1 MTVHFQSFRPSH
13 FFVICQFKNGTKFNV
28 PYAIIMKMLS
38 QPAYENYY
46 GMLMMMA
53 PADWGLFVT
62 KSARELIWK
71 YEVRF

>member
-1 MTVHFQSFRPSH
+1 MVG
-13 FFVICQFKNGTKFNV
+13 QFKNGIKFNV

-38 QPAYENYY
+38 QPSYETYR
-46 GMLMMMA
+46 GLLMMMA
-53 PADWGLFVT
+53 PADWGLFIT

>member
-1 MTVHFQSFRPSH
+1 MTVHFRPT
-13 FFVICQFKNGTKFNV
+13 FNMCLANLKREKFNV

-38 QPAYENYY
+38 QPSYSSYY

-53 PADWGLFVT
+53 PEDWGLFVT
-62 KSARELIWK
+62 KPAKELIWS